1 MTTKIPIPITIQQI
15 TPIRFDFCVLITE
28 TDVPDEENPLISGRD
43 SPSEETSAEGSALLS
58 SIAEDSAIDSG
69 ALGSCSED
77 SSGSGVGSGVGS
89 GSGSQGL
96 SGVGSG
102 VGSTGTGVIVEDGS
116 GSGVGSVSGVP
127 AFRQI
132 LPLFRSPR
140 KLGLPTNLYRR
151 SSILHISTGS
161 PQTAQRSFSL
171 MFSSYHSVCFLRRKS
186 FFLL

>member
-1 MTTKIPIPITIQQI
+1 MFPLHSRAKQKPLFRLFRKSGLLIYLRFDFKAQLQSWSFYVSCSTRLRADDVWSFLVSFCGNVCRPGFALFAEGFFIDRNKTKMTTKIPIPITIQQI

-89 GSGSQGL
+89 GSGSQR
-96 SGVGSG
+96 V
-102 VGSTGTGVIVEDGS
+102 V
-116 GSGVGSVSGVP
+116 
-127 AFRQI
+127 
-132 LPLFRSPR
+132 
-140 KLGLPTNLYRR
+140 RR
-151 SSILHISTGS
+151 
-161 PQTAQRSFSL
+161 RF
-171 MFSSYHSVCFLRRKS
+171 
-186 FFLL
+186 